1 MLFWDR
7 FSFLCSEK
15 NKKPN
20 TVCKELGLST
30 ATATHWKNGTI
41 PKGDVLVSVAQY
53 FSCSVDYL
61 LGRERDQRMLTD
73 NEKLIIELFQDLS
86 PTQQGELIGRA
97 KMMVDQNEALYKQ
110 EGAG

>member
-7 FSFLCSEK
+7 FYSLCGEI

-30 ATATHWKNGTI
+30 AAATHWKNGTV
-41 PKGDVLVSVAQY
+41 PKGDVLLIVAEY
-53 FSCSVDYL
+53 FNCSVDYL
-61 LGRERDQRMLTD
+61 LGKETNNDSFTE
-73 NEKLIIELFQDLS
+73 NEKQILQLFKELS
-86 PTQQGELIGRA
+86 TTQQGELIGRA
-97 KMMVDQNEALYKQ
+97 KVMVEQNEALYKQ

>member
-1 MLFWDR
+1 MMFWNR
-7 FSFLCSEK
+7 FLSLCSK
-15 NKKPN
+15 INKKPN
-20 TVCKELGLST
+20 NVCKELGLST

-53 FSCSVDYL
+53 FNCSVDYL
-61 LGRERDQRMLTD
+61 LGMDNDKKMLTD
-73 NEKLIIELFQDLS
+73 NEKQIIELFQELS

-97 KMMVDQNEALYKQ
+97 KVMIEQNEALYKQ